1 MYRAALPL
9 HLVEGQRG
17 LGEAAPQQV
26 DRGQQLHT
34 LPLELLHESVHPS
47 QLLLHHRLLLELA
60 LCAHAPLYA
69 AHQGSLEGAH
79 LRLEQVQNARLAVQ
93 LHAHHVSA
101 DSARLQVAG
110 RHPAQV
116 LHELQLPGLELEPGC
131 EVCHQLLVRVRPQVA
146 QQQALGGDL
155 PQQLA
160 HLEARHGDVQRAQ
173 PVLQVLRGGLWRG
186 HEQPQPP
193 VHLVLALHAHHW
205 LPREPVQPQRGRGHQ
220 QLLLRGGR
228 VDLSL
233 QVGPHLLLVHD
244 RQLLALLHLLLLLRS
259 DGLLRLVD
267 HDRARGDVEHQL
279 FCLFDPLCLYIFH
292 SVGDKLPMA
301 VDRVLRA
308 TLLQVRHALRGL
320 PLQRREHRIR
330 NYIVRPLLPAVIQL
344 FFQQIPELFVR

>member
-259 DGLLRLVD
+259 VQHLRSLRCRQPRLLLLAHPARL
-267 HDRARGDVEHQL
+267 L
-279 FCLFDPLCLYIFH
+279 LPL
-292 SVGDKLPMA
+292 
-301 VDRVLRA
+301 
-308 TLLQVRHALRGL
+308 LLLALAL
-320 PLQRREHRIR
+320 HLQRREDLGRALR
-330 NYIVRPLLPAVIQL
+330 EVRRVVVVVIASVLLLVHAMLLLV
-344 FFQQIPELFVR
+344 VRKH